1 MLDQKHFETSD
12 GGSGRGGLYIYSVY
26 YTVVVILL
34 KVILL
39 FSLFLGKDSCH
50 GGSSYW
56 DNQRGEVGEDTLKH
70 THTKRPMVGTHFFVF
85 IILKHKYT
93 YTHARM
99 VDPYRPFSNAF
110 ENEVII

>member
-1 MLDQKHFETSD
+1 M
-12 GGSGRGGLYIYSVY
+12 GGRGGVVY
-26 YTVVVILL
+26 TYTVVVILL

-85 IILKHKYT
+85 IILKHKYK
-93 YTHARM
+93 YTHTQCVLHMHVRM

-110 ENEVII
+110 GNEVII

>member
-1 MLDQKHFETSD
+1 M
-12 GGSGRGGLYIYSVY
+12 GGRGGVVY
-26 YTVVVILL
+26 TYTVVVILL

-110 ENEVII
+110 ENEVIILSLV